1 MSEIGCYFFPVLGVG
16 SNLCI
21 SIFLIRVE
29 DVLLYKLLEFIIV
42 GLGFKSRYISYIQS
56 PELMNK
62 FLIFSALCLV
72 FVSCATVKP
81 GPDYSKLS
89 AQELLQEATQIAQ
102 STMLVDGHVDL
113 PYRMKVGGF
122 TLKREVLDVSV
133 RTPDGNFDYPRA
145 KAGGLDAPFM
155 SIYIPAA
162 NQAVRGA
169 SKALADTL
177 ISMTERLA
185 TTFPDKFAMAYSPAD
200 VQANFAKGLISL
212 PMGMENGAGIEDDL
226 ANVKYFHRR
235 GIRYITLT
243 HGKDNLIGDAS
254 YDTSATHGGLSV
266 FGEKVVAEMNR
277 VGIMVD
283 LSHVSD
289 RTFRQALAFTKV
301 PVIASHSSVR
311 KFTPGFERNM
321 SDELIEG
328 LAKNGGVIMIN
339 FGGAFLDS
347 AYTVGTVQVREHVV
361 NWLAENNL
369 SRSDPQAQ
377 QYIQD
382 YTSKYTPFPTVDRV
396 ADHID
401 HVVRLVGIDHVGLGS
416 DFDGVG
422 DSLPT
427 GLKDVSM
434 FPNLFA
440 ELLRRGYSK
449 KDLEKI
455 CYKNIF
461 RVWEAVENFA
471 ATQK

>member
-1 MSEIGCYFFPVLGVG
+1 ML
-16 SNLCI
+16 
-21 SIFLIRVE
+21 
-29 DVLLYKLLEFIIV
+29 
-42 GLGFKSRYISYIQS
+42 RY
-56 PELMNK
+56 
-62 FLIFSALCLV
+62 LIFGFTLFLV
-72 FVSCATVKP
+72 STSMAQQASI
-81 GPDYSKLS
+81 DYRKLS
-89 AQELLQEATQIAQ
+89 DADRLKAAKEIAQ
-102 STMLVDGHVDL
+102 ATIVVDGHVDL
-113 PYRMKVGGF
+113 PFRMKVGGF

-145 KAGGLDAPFM
+145 KEGGLDAPFM

-162 NQAVRGA
+162 NQAIRGA

-177 ISMTERLA
+177 IAMTERVA
-185 TTFPDKFAMAYSPAD
+185 ATFPDQFAMAYSPAD
-200 VQANFAKGLISL
+200 VRANFEKGLVSL

-226 ANVKYFHRR
+226 ANVAYFHRR

-254 YDTSATHGGLSV
+254 YDTTATYGGLSA

-289 RTFRQALAFTKV
+289 NTFRDALAITKV

-321 SDELIEG
+321 SDELIQG
-328 LAKNGGVIMIN
+328 LAKNGGVMMIN

-347 AYTVGTVQVREHVV
+347 AYTAGTAQVREHLV
-361 NWLAENNL
+361 NWLAENKL

-377 QYIQD
+377 QYIEE
-382 YTSKYTPFPTVDRV
+382 YTAKFTPFPTVARV
-396 ADHID
+396 VDHFD
-401 HVVRLVGIDHVGLGS
+401 HVVGLVGIDYVGLGS
-416 DFDGVG
+416 DYDGVG

-440 ELLRRGYSK
+440 ELLKRGYSK
-449 KDLEKI
+449 EDLEKI

-461 RVWEAVENFA
+461 RVWQAVEDYA
-471 ATQK
+471 AAQK

>member
-1 MSEIGCYFFPVLGVG
+1 MLRYFIFGITLLLG
-16 SNLCI
+16 SASMAQQA
-21 SIFLIRVE
+21 SI
-29 DVLLYKLLEFIIV
+29 
-42 GLGFKSRYISYIQS
+42 
-56 PELMNK
+56 
-62 FLIFSALCLV
+62 
-72 FVSCATVKP
+72 
-81 GPDYSKLS
+81 DYRKLS
-89 AQELLQEATQIAQ
+89 DAERLQAAKEIAQ
-102 STMLVDGHVDL
+102 TTIVVDGHVDL

-145 KAGGLDAPFM
+145 KEGGLDAPFM

-162 NQAVRGA
+162 NQAIPGA

-177 ISMTERLA
+177 IAMTERVA
-185 TTFPDKFAMAYSPAD
+185 ATFPDKFAMAYSPAD
-200 VQANFAKGLISL
+200 VRTNFSKGLVSL

-226 ANVKYFHRR
+226 ANVAYFHQR

-254 YDTSATHGGLSV
+254 YDTTATYGGLSA
-266 FGEKVVAEMNR
+266 FGEKVVEEMNR

-289 RTFRQALAFTKV
+289 NTFRDALAITKV

-321 SDELIEG
+321 NDELIQG
-328 LAKNGGVIMIN
+328 LAKNGGVMMIN

-347 AYTVGTVQVREHVV
+347 AYTAGTAQVREHLV
-361 NWLAENNL
+361 NWLAENKL
-369 SRSDPQAQ
+369 SRSDPRAQ
-377 QYIQD
+377 QYIEE
-382 YTSKYTPFPTVDRV
+382 YTAKFTPFPTVARV
-396 ADHID
+396 ADHFD
-401 HVVRLVGIDHVGLGS
+401 HVVQLVGIDYVGLGS
-416 DFDGVG
+416 DYDGVG

-440 ELLRRGYSK
+440 ELLRRGYTK
-449 KDLEKI
+449 EDLEKI
-455 CYKNIF
+455 CYKNVF
-461 RVWEAVENFA
+461 RVWQAVEDYA
-471 ATQK
+471 AAQK

>member
-1 MSEIGCYFFPVLGVG
+1 ML
-16 SNLCI
+16 
-21 SIFLIRVE
+21 
-29 DVLLYKLLEFIIV
+29 
-42 GLGFKSRYISYIQS
+42 RY
-56 PELMNK
+56 
-62 FLIFSALCLV
+62 LIFGITLLLGSA
-72 FVSCATVKP
+72 SMAQQASI
-81 GPDYSKLS
+81 DYRKLS
-89 AQELLQEATQIAQ
+89 DADRLKAAKEIAQ
-102 STMLVDGHVDL
+102 STIVVDGHVDL

-145 KAGGLDAPFM
+145 KEGGLDAPFM

-162 NQAVRGA
+162 NQAIRGA

-177 ISMTERLA
+177 IAMTERVA
-185 TTFPDKFAMAYSPAD
+185 ATFPEKFAMAYSPAD
-200 VQANFAKGLISL
+200 VRSNFAKGLISL

-226 ANVKYFHRR
+226 ANVAYFHRR

-254 YDTSATHGGLSV
+254 YDTTATYGGLSA

-289 RTFRQALAFTKV
+289 NTFRDALAITKV

-321 SDELIEG
+321 SDELIQG
-328 LAKNGGVIMIN
+328 LAKNGGVMMIN

-347 AYTVGTVQVREHVV
+347 AYTAGTAQVREHLV
-361 NWLAENNL
+361 NWLAENKL
-369 SRSDPQAQ
+369 SRSDPWAQ
-377 QYIQD
+377 QYIEE
-382 YTSKYTPFPTVDRV
+382 YTAKFTPFPTVARV
-396 ADHID
+396 ADHFD
-401 HVVRLVGIDHVGLGS
+401 HVVQLVGIDYVGLGS
-416 DFDGVG
+416 DYDGVG

-449 KDLEKI
+449 EDLEKI
-455 CYKNIF
+455 CYKNVF
-461 RVWEAVENFA
+461 RVWQAVEDFA
-471 ATQK
+471 AAQK

>member
-1 MSEIGCYFFPVLGVG
+1 MIMNRFFLLG
-16 SNLCI
+16 
-21 SIFLIRVE
+21 
-29 DVLLYKLLEFIIV
+29 
-42 GLGFKSRYISYIQS
+42 
-56 PELMNK
+56 
-62 FLIFSALCLV
+62 ALCAALG
-72 FVSCATVKP
+72 SCASVKQM
-81 GPDYSKLS
+81 PDYTKLT
-89 AQELLQEATQIAQ
+89 AEERLQAATQIAQ
-102 STMLVDGHVDL
+102 STIVVDGHVDL

-145 KAGGLDAPFM
+145 KEGGLDAPFM

-162 NQAVRGA
+162 NQAIPGA

-177 ISMTERLA
+177 IAMTERIA
-185 TTFPDKFAMAYSPAD
+185 ATFPGKFAMAYSPAD
-200 VQANFAKGLISL
+200 VRANFANGLISL

-226 ANVKYFHRR
+226 ANVAYFHRR

-254 YDTSATHGGLSV
+254 YDTTATHGGLSDY
-266 FGEKVVAEMNR
+266 GAKVVAEMNR
-277 VGIMVD
+277 LGIMVD

-289 RTFRQALAFTKV
+289 NTFRDALAVTKV

-321 SDELIEG
+321 SDELIQG
-328 LAKNGGVIMIN
+328 LAKNGGVMMIN

-347 AYTVGTVQVREHVV
+347 AYTAGTAKVREHVV
-361 NWLAENNL
+361 NWLAENKL
-369 SRSDPQAQ
+369 ARSNPRAQ
-377 QYIQD
+377 QYIEE
-382 YTSKYTPFPTVDRV
+382 YTAMHTPFPTVARV
-396 ADHID
+396 ADHFD
-401 HVVRLVGIDHVGLGS
+401 HVVRLVGIDYVGLGS
-416 DFDGVG
+416 DYDGVG

-434 FPNLFA
+434 FPNLFS

-449 KDLEKI
+449 EDLEKI

-461 RVWEAVENFA
+461 RVWQAVEDFA
-471 ATQK
+471 ANQK

>member
-1 MSEIGCYFFPVLGVG
+1 MAQQG
-16 SNLCI
+16 SI
-21 SIFLIRVE
+21 
-29 DVLLYKLLEFIIV
+29 
-42 GLGFKSRYISYIQS
+42 
-56 PELMNK
+56 
-62 FLIFSALCLV
+62 
-72 FVSCATVKP
+72 
-81 GPDYSKLS
+81 DYRKLS
-89 AQELLQEATQIAQ
+89 DAERLQAAKEIAQ
-102 STMLVDGHVDL
+102 STIVVDGHVDL

-145 KAGGLDAPFM
+145 KEGGLDAPFM

-162 NQAVRGA
+162 NQANRGA

-177 ISMTERLA
+177 IAMTERVA
-185 TTFPDKFAMAYSPAD
+185 ATFPDKFAMAYSPAD
-200 VQANFAKGLISL
+200 VRANFAKGLISL

-226 ANVKYFHRR
+226 ANVAYFHRR

-254 YDTSATHGGLSV
+254 YDTTATYGGLSA

-289 RTFRQALAFTKV
+289 NTFRDALAITKV

-321 SDELIEG
+321 SDELIQG
-328 LAKNGGVIMIN
+328 LAKNGGVMMIN

-347 AYTVGTVQVREHVV
+347 AYTAGTAQVREHVV
-361 NWLAENNL
+361 NWLAENKL
-369 SRSDPQAQ
+369 SRSDPRAQ
-377 QYIQD
+377 QYIEE
-382 YTSKYTPFPTVDRV
+382 YTAKNTPFPTVARV
-396 ADHID
+396 ADHFD
-401 HVVRLVGIDHVGLGS
+401 HVVRLVGIDYVGLGS
-416 DFDGVG
+416 DYDGVG

-449 KDLEKI
+449 EDLEKI

-461 RVWEAVENFA
+461 RVWQAVEDFA
-471 ATQK
+471 SAQK

>member
-1 MSEIGCYFFPVLGVG
+1 ML
-16 SNLCI
+16 
-21 SIFLIRVE
+21 
-29 DVLLYKLLEFIIV
+29 
-42 GLGFKSRYISYIQS
+42 RY
-56 PELMNK
+56 
-62 FLIFSALCLV
+62 LIFGITLFLGSA
-72 FVSCATVKP
+72 SMAQQASI
-81 GPDYSKLS
+81 DYRKLS
-89 AQELLQEATQIAQ
+89 DAERLQAAKEIAQ
-102 STMLVDGHVDL
+102 STIVVDGHVDL

-145 KAGGLDAPFM
+145 KEGGLDAPFM

-162 NQAVRGA
+162 NQAIRGA

-177 ISMTERLA
+177 IAMTERVA
-185 TTFPDKFAMAYSPAD
+185 ATFPDKFAMAYSPAD
-200 VQANFAKGLISL
+200 VRANFAKGLISL
-212 PMGMENGAGIEDDL
+212 PMGMENGAGIEDEL
-226 ANVKYFHRR
+226 ANVSYFHRR

-254 YDTSATHGGLSV
+254 YDTTATYGGLSG

-289 RTFRQALAFTKV
+289 NTFRDALAITKV

-321 SDELIEG
+321 SDELIQG
-328 LAKNGGVIMIN
+328 LAKNGGVMMIN

-347 AYTVGTVQVREHVV
+347 AYTAGTAQVREHVV
-361 NWLAENNL
+361 NWLAENKL
-369 SRSDPQAQ
+369 SRSDPRAQ
-377 QYIQD
+377 QYIEE
-382 YTSKYTPFPTVDRV
+382 YTAKFTPFPTVARV
-396 ADHID
+396 ADHFD
-401 HVVRLVGIDHVGLGS
+401 HVVQLVGIDYVGLGS
-416 DFDGVG
+416 DYDGVG

-449 KDLEKI
+449 EDLEKI
-455 CYKNIF
+455 CYKNVF
-461 RVWEAVENFA
+461 RVWQAVEDFSA
-471 ATQK
+471 SQK

>member
-1 MSEIGCYFFPVLGVG
+1 ML
-16 SNLCI
+16 
-21 SIFLIRVE
+21 
-29 DVLLYKLLEFIIV
+29 
-42 GLGFKSRYISYIQS
+42 RYI
-56 PELMNK
+56 
-62 FLIFSALCLV
+62 IFGITLLLGSA
-72 FVSCATVKP
+72 SMAQQASI
-81 GPDYSKLS
+81 DYRKLS
-89 AQELLQEATQIAQ
+89 DAERLQVAKEIAQ
-102 STMLVDGHVDL
+102 STIVVDGHVDL

-145 KAGGLDAPFM
+145 KEGGLDAPFM

-162 NQAVRGA
+162 NQAIRGA

-177 ISMTERLA
+177 IAMTERVA
-185 TTFPDKFAMAYSPAD
+185 ATFPDKFAMAYSPAD
-200 VQANFAKGLISL
+200 VRSNFAKGLISL

-226 ANVKYFHRR
+226 ANVAYFHRR

-254 YDTSATHGGLSV
+254 YDTTATYGGLSE

-289 RTFRQALAFTKV
+289 NTFRDALAITKV

-321 SDELIEG
+321 SDELIQG
-328 LAKNGGVIMIN
+328 LAKNGGVMMIN

-347 AYTVGTVQVREHVV
+347 AYTAGTAQVREHVV
-361 NWLAENNL
+361 NWLAENKL
-369 SRSDPQAQ
+369 SRSDPRAQ
-377 QYIQD
+377 QYIEE
-382 YTSKYTPFPTVDRV
+382 YTAKFTPFPTVARV
-396 ADHID
+396 ADHFD
-401 HVVRLVGIDHVGLGS
+401 HVVQLVGIDYVGLGS
-416 DFDGVG
+416 DYDGVG

-449 KDLEKI
+449 EDLEKI
-455 CYKNIF
+455 CYKNVF
-461 RVWEAVENFA
+461 RVWQAVEDFA
-471 ATQK
+471 SAQK

>member
-1 MSEIGCYFFPVLGVG
+1 ML
-16 SNLCI
+16 
-21 SIFLIRVE
+21 
-29 DVLLYKLLEFIIV
+29 
-42 GLGFKSRYISYIQS
+42 RY
-56 PELMNK
+56 
-62 FLIFSALCLV
+62 LIFGIALFLGSA
-72 FVSCATVKP
+72 SMAQQASI
-81 GPDYSKLS
+81 DYRKLS
-89 AQELLQEATQIAQ
+89 DAERLQAAKEIAQ
-102 STMLVDGHVDL
+102 STIVVDGHVDL

-145 KAGGLDAPFM
+145 KEGGLDAPFM

-162 NQAVRGA
+162 NQAIRGA

-177 ISMTERLA
+177 IAMTERVA
-185 TTFPDKFAMAYSPAD
+185 ATFPEKFAMAYSPAD
-200 VQANFAKGLISL
+200 VRANFAKGLISL

-226 ANVKYFHRR
+226 ANVAYFHRR

-254 YDTSATHGGLSV
+254 YDTTATYGGLSG

-289 RTFRQALAFTKV
+289 NTFRDALAITKA

-321 SDELIEG
+321 SDELIQG
-328 LAKNGGVIMIN
+328 LAKNGGVMMIN

-347 AYTVGTVQVREHVV
+347 AYTAGTAQVREHVV
-361 NWLAENNL
+361 NWLAENKL
-369 SRSDPQAQ
+369 SRSDPRAQ
-377 QYIQD
+377 QYIEE
-382 YTSKYTPFPTVDRV
+382 YTAKFTPFPTVARV
-396 ADHID
+396 ADHFD
-401 HVVRLVGIDHVGLGS
+401 HVVQLVGIDYVGLGS
-416 DFDGVG
+416 DYDGVG

-449 KDLEKI
+449 EDLEKI
-455 CYKNIF
+455 CFKNVF
-461 RVWEAVENFA
+461 RVWQAVEDFA
-471 ATQK
+471 AAQK

>member
-1 MSEIGCYFFPVLGVG
+1 ML
-16 SNLCI
+16 
-21 SIFLIRVE
+21 
-29 DVLLYKLLEFIIV
+29 
-42 GLGFKSRYISYIQS
+42 RY
-56 PELMNK
+56 
-62 FLIFSALCLV
+62 LIFGITLFLGSATMAQQA
-72 FVSCATVKP
+72 SI
-81 GPDYSKLS
+81 DYRKLS
-89 AQELLQEATQIAQ
+89 DAERLQVAKEIAQ
-102 STMLVDGHVDL
+102 STIVVDGHVDL

-145 KAGGLDAPFM
+145 KEGGLDAPFM

-162 NQAVRGA
+162 NQAIRGA

-177 ISMTERLA
+177 IAMTERVA
-185 TTFPDKFAMAYSPAD
+185 ATFPDKFAMAYSPAD
-200 VQANFAKGLISL
+200 VRSNFAKGLISL

-226 ANVKYFHRR
+226 ANVAYFHRR

-254 YDTSATHGGLSV
+254 YDTTATYGGLSA

-289 RTFRQALAFTKV
+289 NTFRDALAITKV

-321 SDELIEG
+321 SDELIQG
-328 LAKNGGVIMIN
+328 LAKNGGVMMIN

-347 AYTVGTVQVREHVV
+347 AYTAGTAQVREHVV
-361 NWLAENNL
+361 NWLAENKL
-369 SRSDPQAQ
+369 SRSDPRAQ
-377 QYIQD
+377 QYIEE
-382 YTSKYTPFPTVDRV
+382 YTAKFTPFPTVARV
-396 ADHID
+396 ADHFD
-401 HVVRLVGIDHVGLGS
+401 HVVQLVGIDYVGLGS
-416 DFDGVG
+416 DYDGVG

-449 KDLEKI
+449 EDLEKI
-455 CYKNIF
+455 CYKNVF
-461 RVWEAVENFA
+461 RVWQAVEDFA
-471 ATQK
+471 AAQK

>member
-1 MSEIGCYFFPVLGVG
+1 ML
-16 SNLCI
+16 
-21 SIFLIRVE
+21 
-29 DVLLYKLLEFIIV
+29 
-42 GLGFKSRYISYIQS
+42 RY
-56 PELMNK
+56 
-62 FLIFSALCLV
+62 LIFGITLLLGSA
-72 FVSCATVKP
+72 SMAQQASI
-81 GPDYSKLS
+81 DYRKLS
-89 AQELLQEATQIAQ
+89 DAERLQAAKEIAQ
-102 STMLVDGHVDL
+102 STIVVDGHVDL

-145 KAGGLDAPFM
+145 KEGGLDAPFM

-162 NQAVRGA
+162 NQAIPGA

-177 ISMTERLA
+177 IAMTERVA
-185 TTFPDKFAMAYSPAD
+185 ATFPDQFAMAYSPAD
-200 VQANFAKGLISL
+200 VRANFAKGLVSL

-226 ANVKYFHRR
+226 ANVAYFHRR

-254 YDTSATHGGLSV
+254 YDTTATYGGLSA

-289 RTFRQALAFTKV
+289 NTFRDALAITKV

-321 SDELIEG
+321 SDELIQG
-328 LAKNGGVIMIN
+328 LAKNGGVMMIN

-347 AYTVGTVQVREHVV
+347 AYTSGTAQVREHLV
-361 NWLAENNL
+361 NWLAENKL
-369 SRSDPQAQ
+369 SRSDPRAQ
-377 QYIQD
+377 QYIEE
-382 YTSKYTPFPTVDRV
+382 YTAKFTPFPTVARV
-396 ADHID
+396 ADHFD
-401 HVVRLVGIDHVGLGS
+401 HVVGLVGIDYVGLGS
-416 DFDGVG
+416 DYDGVG

-449 KDLEKI
+449 EDLEKI

-461 RVWEAVENFA
+461 RVWQAVEDFA
-471 ATQK
+471 AAQK